1 MKRTLGVSLLLGML
15 ALFAV
20 SAVFGGGSGDK
31 GKAAVD
37 SGQFKSR
44 TLKMLSIW
52 DNTDPK
58 TDGYLITEL
67 SREYGKTVSGFDLDY
82 EYVSIT
88 ELDQKIAVLLAN
100 NDLPDICVFES
111 GSRLKPVI
119 ATGQILDMDKTFR
132 ELGIRDCLD
141 EGAVSLLKNL
151 VDNVG
156 LYDLPLG
163 LNMEGFWYHK
173 GLFQKAG
180 ITSTPKTWTE
190 FLAVCEKLKQAG
202 ITPIVQGGKD
212 QWPMTRVLNGYVVR
226 SIGLDA
232 VGDAVGGK
240 TKFTDAK
247 YAAAAQMFADM
258 AKKGY
263 FVEGMNTIDPS
274 TASAM
279 LMNGQA
285 AMKYDGSWF
294 AGNLNDP
301 EQNLAGPDGI
311 GFFNVPLVESNPAG
325 GTLDDYSMNCG
336 NILMFSSKKYDA
348 AVADWMK
355 YVFPRYGDYAM
366 QKLGAFK
373 GYKITQMPA
382 NLPVYTR
389 LVADTL
395 SSAKGSFLWFEAKMP
410 VRASEMAQ
418 ENISLLYNGEM
429 TPQRYMEILQNSL
442 R

>member
-1 MKRTLGVSLLLGML
+1 MKRILGLGML
-15 ALFAV
+15 LGLFAV
-20 SAVFGGGSGDK
+20 SVAFGGGSEDK
-31 GKAAVD
+31 NKAAAD
-37 SGQFKSR
+37 SGLFKSR

-58 TDGYLITEL
+58 TDGYLLTEL

-111 GSRLKPVI
+111 GNRLKPVI

-132 ELGIRDCLD
+132 ELGIRDSLD

-180 ITSTPKTWTE
+180 ITDTPKTWTE
-190 FLAVCEKLKQAG
+190 FMAVCEKLKQAG

-232 VGDAVGGK
+232 VGDAVSGK

-247 YAAAAQMFADM
+247 YVAAAQMFADM

-263 FVEGMNTIDPS
+263 FVEGMNTIDPA

-279 LMNGQA
+279 LMSGQA
-285 AMKYDGSWF
+285 AIKYDGSWF

-301 EQNLAGPDGI
+301 SQNLAGSDGI
-311 GFFNVPLVESNPAG
+311 GFFNVPLVDESNPSG

-373 GYKITQMPA
+373 GYKISQMPA
-382 NLPVYTR
+382 NLPSYTK

-395 SSAKGSFLWFEAKMP
+395 SSAKGAFLWFEAKMP

-429 TPQRYMEILQNSL
+429 TPQRYMEVLQNSL